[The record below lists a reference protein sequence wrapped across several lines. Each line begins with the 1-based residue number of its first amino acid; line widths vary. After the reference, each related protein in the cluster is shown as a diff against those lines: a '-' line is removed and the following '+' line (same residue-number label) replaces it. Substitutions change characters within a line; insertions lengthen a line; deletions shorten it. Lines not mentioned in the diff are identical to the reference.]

1 MFGEASKVRDAGFG
15 RMMPGRMNAR
25 QMNQMMKRFGINV
38 KTIENVERVVIETDT
53 KQYVF
58 ENAEVTVMDVQGE
71 KTYQVTGTPVVKAKQ
86 TEEDTLKDDVKLVM
100 EQTGK
105 SEAEARAAL
114 KETNGDIA
122 EAILK
127 LSQK

>member
-1 MFGEASKVRDAGFG
+1 
-15 RMMPGRMNAR
+15 MMPGRMNAR

-53 KQYVF
+53 KQYLF
-58 ENAEVTVMDVQGE
+58 EDAEVTVMDVQGE
-71 KTYQVTGTPVVKAKQ
+71 KTYQVVGTPVIKAKQ
-86 TEEDTLKDDVKLVM
+86 TEEDTQKEDVKLVM
-100 EQTGK
+100 EQTGR

-127 LSQK
+127 LSKK